1 VPDVSAPE
9 SPFTDHFAAAAA
21 AYARARPS
29 YPAALYAAIDAAV
42 PGHRLAWDC
51 ATGSGQAVAPLA
63 ERFADVVASDAS
75 AAQLARLVARPNVH
89 PVLARAERAPLAD
102 GTVDLVTVAQ
112 ALHWF
117 AGDAFYA
124 EVRRVLRPRG
134 VLAAWTYDLL
144 HVSPDLDRII
154 AHLYRETLAG
164 CWPPERRAV
173 ERRYADLPWPFTD
186 SHTLDF
192 EMQLCWRCDEL
203 LDYLASWSAVAVFR
217 RRYGRDPLAALA
229 DPLRA
234 AWGASAVR
242 EVSWPLTLKLAQV
255 S

>member
-1 VPDVSAPE
+1 MSGADK
-9 SPFTDHFAAAAA
+9 PFSDHFGGAAD

-29 YPAALYAAIDAAV
+29 YPAALYASIDAVV
-42 PGHRLAWDC
+42 PDHRLAWDC
-51 ATGSGQAVAPLA
+51 ATGSGQALAPLA

-89 PVLARAERAPLAD
+89 AVLARAERVPLVD
-102 GTVDLVTVAQ
+102 DSVDLVTVAQ

-124 EVRRVLRPRG
+124 EVRRVLRPDG
-134 VLAAWTYDLL
+134 AIAAWTYDLL
-144 HVSPDLDRII
+144 RITPRLDQLV
-154 AHLYRETLAG
+154 AHFYSDTLGA

-173 ERRYADLPWPFTD
+173 ERRYADLPWPFRD
-186 SHTLDF
+186 SRTLRF
-192 EMQLCWRCDEL
+192 EMRACWRCDDL

-217 RRYGRDPLAALA
+217 RRHGHDPLAPMATA
-229 DPLRA
+229 LRA
-234 AWGASAVR
+234 AWGGSGVR
-242 EVSWPLTLKLAQV
+242 EVCWPVTLKLARV